1 MEIEELIEWVRFEV
15 ENKAVYIDP
24 DAPNWVIPNQTGD
37 ELLKQICQNRS
48 VKKATNAYLYS
59 LNGNKNISMIRTEQF
74 VSLFPDLKKDSYP
87 GRGRLLELD
96 QLKECWL
103 HITDLC
109 NLSCRHCLFSCSG
122 KTLTTLSVD
131 TIRRCVDEAYRL
143 GTRLFYLTGGEP
155 FMHKQI
161 NDICR
166 HILTAYD
173 DTDLVILTNGLL
185 LSRHME
191 ELKQLPLERL
201 HLQISI
207 DGTRESH
214 EKYRGKGTYDNL
226 IENLGAISALNIHKT
241 LAMAVHSENV
251 AQMPDIVDTADKY
264 NIAEVHYLW
273 LFVTGNADAKMFVP
287 PEILFD
293 HLVEAE
299 KKASQK
305 GIVIDNVRNMESQI
319 FSTAGTRYDLGN
331 AGWES
336 LAIGPDGLIYPT
348 PALIGN
354 KKALCGHID
363 YSIETAWRYSPAL
376 SHLRS
381 VSIIDD
387 EAYMK
392 NTLRYLVGG
401 GDIDHSFYAGNTFTG
416 HDPYVDLYNKMAL
429 RLITR
434 AALDEKKSGFP
445 KILMK
450 MGDRLLQCDHNSNGV
465 ALTHSNC
472 VLNVSSMRQV
482 VGDFYSEAAI
492 DPNTDIAN
500 PVCYPESEISH
511 IPQSARIRSYG
522 CGSPVLDADL
532 QKDEVVVDLGS
543 GAGMECFIAA
553 RKVGKNGQVYGIDM
567 LDHMLI
573 RANKSLESVGEKIG
587 YKNIEFRKGF
597 LETIPVDDNA
607 ADVVISN
614 CVINLSEDKR
624 KTFSEIYRILKPGGR
639 LIISDVV
646 TDTQPPP
653 EILND
658 EQLRGECISGA
669 MLQPYLTSMLENCRF
684 INIQFLKRFFYREVK
699 NHPFFS
705 LTYTACKPK
714 KDIEVPVIYPG
725 PFAAVITDDGK
736 MLIRGHNSMLDQ
748 GTAQQCDNQI
758 FILDAAGNAENIDA
772 EDTCACF
779 QAPVEEVKAK
789 ATAPLVNIS
798 ESVSIGAIH
807 QISDRFASGCMVCGS
822 PLTYFENDRQIK
834 CSFCGVVKTAN
845 AECKNGHFVCDNCHS
860 SNAIDI
866 VRLICLNTDKTDM
879 IDLFNMIRCHP
890 SIPLHGPEYHFI
902 VPGVIVATYRNLG
915 GQVSDN
921 DIQTA
926 IDRGKTIPGGVCA
939 FWGGCGAALGVGA
952 AFAVLLKGNPIK
964 AGERKTVQQ
973 ITGIIINRINKLE
986 AARCCQREAWT
997 ALETAAEL
1005 STQYLEIPMRAEGAT
1020 NCTQQSKNK
1029 ECMGKGCPY
1038 I

>member
-1 MEIEELIEWVRFEV
+1 MKIEKFLKWERLELG
-15 ENKAVYIDP
+15 NKAVYIDP
-24 DAPNWVIPNQTGD
+24 DAPNWVVPNQIGD
-37 ELLKQICQNRS
+37 ELLKQIRQSRS
-48 VKKATNAYLYS
+48 ISDTLNKYLFS
-59 LNGNKNISMIRTEQF
+59 LNSNKKTGLIRTEQF
-74 VSLFPDLKKDSYP
+74 VSLFPDSGKDSYP
-87 GRGRLLELD
+87 GRGRRLALN
-96 QLKECWL
+96 QLKECWF
-103 HITDLC
+103 HITDRC

-122 KTLTTLSVD
+122 KTLTTLDYD
-131 TIRRCVDEAYRL
+131 TIRQCVDEAYRL
-143 GTRLFYLTGGEP
+143 GTRMFYLTGGEP
-155 FMHKQI
+155 FMHPQI
-161 NDICR
+161 DDICR
-166 HILTAYD
+166 LILTGYD

-185 LSRHME
+185 LVKHLDQ
-191 ELKQLPLERL
+191 LKQLPKDRL
-201 HLQISI
+201 HLQVSI
-207 DGTRESH
+207 DGNREIH
-214 EKYRGKGTYDNL
+214 DKYRGAGTYDRLSDNL
-226 IENLGAISALNIHKT
+226 AAVTACHIQPT

-251 AQMPDIVDTADKY
+251 TQMTDIVDVAAGY
-264 NIAEVHYLW
+264 HLSEVHYLW
-273 LFVTGNADAKMFVP
+273 LFVFGNADSNMFVA

-299 KKASQK
+299 KKAGQK

-336 LAIGPDGLIYPT
+336 LAIGPDGSIYPT

-354 KKALCGHID
+354 KNALCGHID
-363 YSIETAWRYSPAL
+363 ESIETVWQHSPAL

-387 EAYMK
+387 DAYMK
-392 NTLRYLVGG
+392 NPLRYLVGG
-401 GDIDHSFYAGNTFTG
+401 GDIDHSFYAGNKFTG

-429 RLITR
+429 WLITR
-434 AALDEKKSGFP
+434 AALDKKKAGFP
-445 KILMK
+445 EILMK
-450 MGDRLLQCDHNSNGV
+450 MGDRLLQCDHNSTGV

-472 VLNVSSMRQV
+472 VLNVSSTRQV

-522 CGSPVLDADL
+522 CGSPVLDAGL
-532 QKDEVVVDLGS
+532 QNNEVVVDLGS

-553 RKVGKNGQVYGIDM
+553 RQVGKNGHVYGIDM
-567 LDHMLI
+567 LDHMLT
-573 RANKSLESVGEKIG
+573 RANQSLESVAEKIG

-597 LETIPVDDNA
+597 LETIPVDDNT

-624 KTFSEIYRILKPGGR
+624 QTFSEIYRILKPGGR

-646 TDTQPPP
+646 TDTTPPP

-684 INIQFLKRFFYREVK
+684 NNIQFLKRFFYREVQ
-699 NHPFFS
+699 NHPFYS

-714 KDIEVPVIYPG
+714 TDIEVPVIYPG

-736 MLIRGHNSMLDQ
+736 MLIRGHNAVLDQ
-748 GTAQQCDNQI
+748 GTAEKCNDQI
-758 FILDAAGNAENIDA
+758 FILDANGNASNIDA
-772 EDTCACF
+772 ENTCACF
-779 QAPVEEVKAK
+779 EAPAEEVKPSSP
-789 ATAPLVNIS
+789 TINIS
-798 ESVSIGAIH
+798 SSVGIGPLLP
-807 QISDRFASGCMVCGS
+807 SPDRFAAGCMVCGT
-822 PLTYFENDRQIK
+822 PLTYLENNREKK
-834 CSFCGVVKTAN
+834 CAFCGIVKAAN
-845 AECKNGHFVCDNCHS
+845 AECENGHFVCDDCHS

-866 VRLICLNTDKTDM
+866 VRHICLNTEETDM

-915 GQVSDN
+915 GKVSDT

-926 IDRGKTIPGGVCA
+926 IDRGKTIPGGVCG
-939 FWGGCGAALGVGA
+939 FWGGCGAALGTGT

-964 AGERKTVQQ
+964 ARERKIVQQ
-973 ITGIIINRINKLE
+973 ITGIIINKINQLE

-997 ALETAAEL
+997 ALKIAAEL
-1005 STQYLEIPMRAEGAT
+1005 SPQYLEIPLRANGGT
-1020 NCTQQSKNK
+1020 HCTQQSKNK